1 MTEAKKTF
9 RRVVTGHDAE
19 GRSCVLYDSQTPN
32 AFLRPSGSCFN
43 EMWTIEDMPA
53 PLKGYEDFGSAG
65 RPFSHSPHLSGCH
78 WRISYSPGPP
88 LQTEAEIKKEKEM
101 HAEEA
106 ASGTERKDGARHWK
120 MHRTP
125 SIDYAACLLGERL
138 LVLEDS
144 DLVIRKGDVV
154 IQLGNWHS
162 WESSSPDPA
171 IMGYVMIG
179 GEYG

>member
-1 MTEAKKTF
+1 MTDNKNTF
-9 RRVVTGHDAE
+9 RRVVTGHDAN
-19 GRSCVLYDSQTPN
+19 GLSCVIYDSATPN
-32 AFLRPSGSCFN
+32 RFPRPSGSIFN

-53 PLKGYEDFGSAG
+53 PLKGDHDFGAAG
-65 RPFSHSPHLSGCH
+65 RPMSHSPPLAGAN

-88 LQTEAEIKKEKEM
+88 VQTDADIKKEKEL
-101 HAEEA
+101 HQIEA
-106 ASGTERKDGARHWK
+106 ASGTERMQGGRHWK

-125 SIDYAACLLGERL
+125 SVDYAACLLGERL

-144 DLVIRKGDVV
+144 DVLIHKGDIV

-162 WESSSPDPA
+162 WDSRSPDPT
-171 IMGYVMIG
+171 IMSFVMIG